1 MFRKKGVV
9 IMYKTKNNTT
19 GFRYITGG
27 RLVSYVT
34 LFLQLKEHLDEIW
47 GDDFVITNVVK
58 L

>member
-9 IMYKTKNNTT
+9 IMYRTENNTT
-19 GFRYITGG
+19 GSIYITGG
-27 RLVSYVT
+27 RLVSYAT

-47 GDDFVITNVVK
+47 GDGLIITNVVK